1 MHVMPSSINFLVQ
14 YINWR
19 SEICTSITHFWEI
32 SSEELVRM
40 WSSSEKVEH
49 VIRVGSLI
57 ISVNENV
64 WQKSLHLLTKAEMD
78 FLSSYDWFFLRINF
92 PFWSKLILRSPRRLI
107 SLVLFS
113 ICWKISEN
121 AFKNHFAFGG
131 LFW

>member
-78 FLSSYDWFFLRINF
+78 FLSWYDWFFLRINF

-113 ICWKISEN
+113 ICWKISAN
-121 AFKNHFAFGG
+121 AFKNHFVFGG
-131 LFW
+131 LLW